1 MLLDTLFCLS
11 TALPAAAPASLALDQ
26 DPREAPKPALA
37 LPYTYIGVAYTKT
50 SIDGYS
56 DDPDGLLI
64 DASVALNDTWFA
76 FGSREALTGKFG
88 GNDVDVNTW
97 RAGLG
102 LHTSVAEHVDLIVSA
117 GMAFLDA
124 DSSAPGSGNDEG
136 LELRA
141 GIRAGLGEHGELGAG
156 VFWDDWNDNDALTTV
171 YLQGAYYLE
180 TRIGFTAGFTSN
192 DDADAFALGIR
203 FVP

>member
-1 MLLDTLFCLS
+1 MLLDTLFCLA
-11 TALPAAAPASLALDQ
+11 TTLPAADAAPAVLDQ
-26 DPREAPKPALA
+26 DPRVPPTPALV
-37 LPYTYIGVAYTKT
+37 LPYTYIGVAYEKT

-56 DDPDGLLI
+56 DDPDGLVV

-76 FGSREALTGKFG
+76 FGSREALSGKFG

-97 RAGLG
+97 RAGIG

-141 GIRAGLGEHGELGAG
+141 GIRAALGEHGELGAG
-156 VFWDDWNDNDALTTV
+156 VFYDDWNDNDAQTTV

-180 TRIGFTAGFTSN
+180 SRIGVTAGFSSN
-192 DDADAFALGIR
+192 DDADAFTVGVR